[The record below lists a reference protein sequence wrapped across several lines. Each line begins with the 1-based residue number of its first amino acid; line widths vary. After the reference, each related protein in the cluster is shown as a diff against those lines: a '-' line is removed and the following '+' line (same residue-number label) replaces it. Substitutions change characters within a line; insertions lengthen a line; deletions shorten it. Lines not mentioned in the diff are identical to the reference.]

1 MAVVTISSEMGSGA
15 PEIGA
20 LLAKRLGYRLID
32 REVITEA
39 ARRYDLREAKLA
51 DLDGRKPSLFQRFDV
66 ETRRYILGTHAALCE
81 FAEADDVVLMGR
93 GGQWLLRTVPHVLR
107 VRVVAPFEDRVER
120 LARRAGH
127 DTPPRA
133 LVDLVRRD
141 DAGRAG
147 RTRYL
152 YDVDIDD
159 AALYDVVIN
168 TATLTVEG
176 AVDLLTVLVQQPELA
191 TTPAGRALVSNRALS
206 ARVEVA
212 LATDSKT
219 RKLAINVQ
227 SEDGVVTLEGASDL
241 GYAVTVARKVPGVTQ
256 VRSRQTEP
264 ASIPS
269 FPG

>member
-20 LLAKRLGYRLID
+20 LLAKRLGYRLVD

-51 DLDGRKPSLFQRFDV
+51 DLDERKPSLFQRFDV

-81 FAEADDVVLMGR
+81 FAEGDNVVLMGR
-93 GGQWLLRTVPHVLR
+93 GGQWLLRTIPHVLR
-107 VRVVAPFEDRVER
+107 VRVVAPFEDRVDR
-120 LARRAGH
+120 LARRAGR

-159 AALYDVVIN
+159 PALYDVVIN
-168 TATLTVEG
+168 TATLTVES
-176 AVDLLTVLVQQPELA
+176 AVDLLAALLRRQELA
-191 TTPAGRALVSNRALS
+191 TTPVGQTQVANRSLA

-212 LATDSKT
+212 LATDAKT
-219 RKLAINVQ
+219 RKLVINVQ
-227 SEDGVVTLEGASDL
+227 ADNGVVTLEGTSDL
-241 GYAVTVARKVPGVTQ
+241 GHATMVARKVPGVAQ
-256 VRSRQTEP
+256 VRARQTEP
-264 ASIPS
+264 TSIPS